1 MENIIENGMDVLFN
15 DPSLLF
21 ISFLVFM
28 VCLTSGV
35 GIIKGGGLSM
45 NSPLLDMLLVF
56 TISLVILSI
65 ILSMILS
72 VMSDEENWPK
82 GIKTVCTAFISI
94 GGALLAT
101 IPLLVEWISYKI
113 YKYKKD
119 RAERLA
125 REARQLNNN
134 LKKNIGE
141 YNS

>member
-1 MENIIENGMDVLFN
+1 MENTIENGMDVLFN

-28 VCLTSGV
+28 ICLTSGV
-35 GIIKGGGLSM
+35 GITKGGGLSS
-45 NSPLLDMLLVF
+45 NSPFLDMLLVF
-56 TISLVILSI
+56 TMSLVILSI
-65 ILSMILS
+65 ILSMTLS
-72 VMSDEENWPK
+72 VMSDGENWPK
-82 GIKTVCTAFISI
+82 GTRTVCTAFMSI

-101 IPLLVEWISYKI
+101 IPLFVEWISHKI
-113 YKYKKD
+113 YRYKRD

-134 LKKNIGE
+134 LKKNIGG